1 MACINAAFL
10 LKALI
15 LPAEP
20 KVFLSHLCKAFIS
33 STCQTN
39 NCCLHRC
46 SAYTGS
52 AGKYLLIYNNMIF

>member
-20 KVFLSHLCKAFIS
+20 KVLCLCKCAEPS
-33 STCQTN
+33 SPAVPNDQ
-39 NCCLHRC
+39 LVY
-46 SAYTGS
+46 SS
-52 AGKYLLIYNNMIF
+52 LLSPHYRH